1 MTKTTELAPKTV
13 AKRNDILRFSLE
25 VFAREGFGNT
35 DVQIIADL
43 AKVGKGTVYRHF
55 GNKEQL
61 FLATAKFSL
70 EQAAA
75 YVTKKIGGEE
85 QVASVIGQHGA
96 TGLLRMIGTACAEYY
111 RRHPQAV
118 EIMIQER
125 AQFRESVF
133 PTHLMHREE
142 TRGGIDDIVAGAIK
156 TGEFRKVN
164 IAEVTTAYA
173 DLLYGSV
180 VNGCLEGTKS
190 KLVKRVDA
198 ALEIFL
204 AGLKK

>member
-1 MTKTTELAPKTV
+1 MNETALAPKTIQ
-13 AKRNDILRFSLE
+13 KRAEILTVSLD

-35 DVQIIADL
+35 DVQVIADL
-43 AKVGKGTVYRHF
+43 AGVGKGTVYRHF

-70 EQAAA
+70 EQVAQH
-75 YVTKKIGGEE
+75 VLKKLGGQE
-85 QVASVIGQHGA
+85 QVEVFYQKHGA
-96 TGLLRMIGTACAEYY
+96 AELLRTIATACAEYY

-142 TRGGIDDIVAGAIK
+142 TRGGVDEIVAQAIK
-156 TGEFRKVN
+156 SGEFRQVD
-164 IAEVTTAYA
+164 AADVTTAYA
-173 DLLYGSV
+173 DLLYGCV
-180 VNGCLEGTKS
+180 VNGCLDGSKS
-190 KLVKRVDA
+190 KLVKRVQTSVD
-198 ALEIFL
+198 IFL
-204 AGLKK
+204 AGLVK

>member
-1 MTKTTELAPKTV
+1 MAQSEWSTKTIE
-13 AKRNDILRFSLE
+13 KRAEILNVSLD

-35 DVQIIADL
+35 DVQVIADL
-43 AKVGKGTVYRHF
+43 AGVGKGTVYRHF

-70 EQAAA
+70 QQVAAF
-75 YVTKKIGGEE
+75 VTKRIGGAEH
-85 QVASVIGQHGA
+85 VNVIFDRDGA
-96 TGLLRMIGTACAEYY
+96 TGVLRLIATACAEYY
-111 RRHPQAV
+111 RRNPQAV

-142 TRGGIDDIVAGAIK
+142 TREGIDDVVAKAM
-156 TGEFRKVN
+156 TAGEFRKVN
-164 IAEVTTAYA
+164 PADVTTAYA
-173 DLLYGSV
+173 DLLYGCV
-180 VNGCLEGTKS
+180 VNGCLEGSKS
-190 KLVKRVDA
+190 KLVKRVETAVD
-198 ALEIFL
+198 IFL

>member
-1 MTKTTELAPKTV
+1 MKKMIKLAPKTI
-13 AKRNDILRFSLE
+13 AKRNDILKFSLE

-75 YVTKKIGGEE
+75 FVAKKIGGQE
-85 QVASVIGQHGA
+85 QVESLTQQRGA
-96 TGLLRMIGTACAEYY
+96 AGLLRMIGAACAEYY
-111 RRHPQAV
+111 RRQPQAV

-142 TRGGIDDIVAGAIK
+142 TRGGLDEIVAGAIK
-156 TGEFRKVN
+156 TGEFRKMNV
-164 IAEVTTAYA
+164 AEVTTAYA
-173 DLLYGSV
+173 DLLYGCV

-204 AGLKK
+204 LGLKK